1 MLNRRVR
8 LQIRRLPHASFLLPL
23 YQGAPR
29 MPPHC
34 PRISL
39 LSLCIVLQVGGPTCR
54 QDGHRLFARISQHAP
69 TCGVMAAAGDAVP
82 TLFVQTT
89 IKEFVRHVSR
99 QTPSIFYTSWP
110 RVYLGQVMPS
120 NTKCFYGT
128 EGITEN
134 SSPNQGVAARLD
146 MKTFAHCF
154 PAAAQRAYGARVELE
169 AGLEPATC

>member
-1 MLNRRVR
+1 M
-8 LQIRRLPHASFLLPL
+8 
-23 YQGAPR
+23 
-29 MPPHC
+29 
-34 PRISL
+34 RIL
-39 LSLCIVLQVGGPTCR
+39 
-54 QDGHRLFARISQHAP
+54 QHAP
-69 TCGVMAAAGDAVP
+69 TRGVMVAAGDAVP

-120 NTKCFYGT
+120 NTKCFYRA

-146 MKTFAHCF
+146 MKTFASLSLQRRSGPMM
-154 PAAAQRAYGARVELE
+154 PAWSWKSDLN
-169 AGLEPATC
+169 